1 MIFAHITDGDVP
13 ALIPLLVV
21 LVLIGVT
28 IGAVLGS
35 ILVKTV
41 RKRDSAGS

>member
-1 MIFAHITDGDVP
+1 LIFAHITDGDVP